1 MKFSVAI
8 VTYKSNPAL
17 LAATVQSLLQSVA
30 RAKQTLPDLQ
40 AQLFIVE
47 NDTQQRRCLQQVER
61 LLQSAQYSAFA
72 DVNLSTS
79 KANVGFGGGHNHAI
93 HALQSD
99 VHLILNPDVELAED
113 AVLNALQF
121 FERAPDVGM
130 LSPYA
135 VNDDGSYLYLCK
147 RYPTV
152 LDLFIRGFVP
162 QRWHRPFAKRLA
174 RYEMREL
181 IASQVPAN
189 DIEIVSGCCM
199 FVRTP
204 LLHQVGGFNDTY
216 FLYFEDFDLSLRIAQ
231 LADLAYA
238 PSVKIVHHGG
248 NAARKGW
255 RHIQLFARS
264 GFRFFQQHGWR
275 WV

>member
-8 VTYKSNPAL
+8 VTYKSNPTQ
-17 LAATVQSLLQSVA
+17 LAATLQSLLQSVA
-30 RAKQTLPDLQ
+30 HAKLALPDLQ
-40 AQLFIVE
+40 AQLYIVE
-47 NDTQQRRCLQQVER
+47 NDAQQRRCVQQVEQ
-61 LLQSAQYSAFA
+61 LLQSAQSNVFA
-72 DVNLSTS
+72 DVNLSLS
-79 KANVGFGGGHNHAI
+79 KTNVGFGGGHNQAI
-93 HALQSD
+93 DALQSD
-99 VHLILNPDVELAED
+99 VHLILNPDVEMAED

-121 FERAPDVGM
+121 FEHAPDVGM
-130 LSPYA
+130 LSPHA

-152 LDLFIRGFVP
+152 LDLFVRGFVP
-162 QRWHRPFAKRLA
+162 QRWHWLFAKRLA

-181 IASQVPAN
+181 MAAQLPAT

-199 FVRTP
+199 FARTS
-204 LLHQVGGFNDTY
+204 LLQEAGGFDDAY
-216 FLYFEDFDLSLRIAQ
+216 FLYFEDFDLSLRISQ
-231 LADLAYA
+231 LANVAYA

-264 GFRFFQQHGWR
+264 GFLFFQQHGLR
-275 WV
+275 WF